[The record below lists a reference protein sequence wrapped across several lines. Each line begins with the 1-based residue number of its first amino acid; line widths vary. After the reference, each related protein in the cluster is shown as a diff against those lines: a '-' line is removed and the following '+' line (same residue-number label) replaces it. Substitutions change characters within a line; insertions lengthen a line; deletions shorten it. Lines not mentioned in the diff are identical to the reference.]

1 MYVLLYFGIGVLLCM
16 FQAYVGGFSKDSGDD
31 VLLTLLILLMW
42 PVMIA
47 VVIVYYGLYG
57 LGVVLERIA
66 KLK

>member
-1 MYVLLYFGIGVLLCM
+1 MYVLLYFGIGALLCM
-16 FQAYVGGFSKDSGDD
+16 LQAHIDGFNKDSGED
-31 VLLTLLILLMW
+31 VFFMLSLLLLW

>member
-1 MYVLLYFGIGVLLCM
+1 MYILLYFGIGVLLCM

-31 VLLTLLILLMW
+31 VFFTLLLLLMW

-47 VVIVYYGLYG
+47 FVIVYYVLYG
-57 LGVVLERIA
+57 LGVVLERIS